1 VTELE
6 KIAARNQLRAAR
18 RQALHAWLADTDSGN
33 RWDGDD
39 GALLRFDEWNFWSD
53 AIKAAEQAK
62 FEALDAEYEAAKA
75 EEGL

>member
-1 VTELE
+1 MTELE
-6 KIAARNQLRAAR
+6 KIAARNQLRAVR
-18 RQALHAWLADTDSGN
+18 RQALRAWLADTDSGA
-33 RWDGDD
+33 RWDDDD
-39 GALLRFDEWNFWSD
+39 GTLLRFDEWSFWSD